1 MILQDWT
8 IVRKRRMGLALVI
21 LAAVATLPPPGAVA
35 KDARACT
42 AGTTLRLSAP
52 EASQGSLLLIELKS
66 AKPLAEVQGEW
77 NERIVPLWQEGTDQ
91 GQRRGLLG
99 VDLEKAPGEYELK
112 VTGQTAGGERISCNV
127 MVAVQKGQFAT
138 EKLQVEKQFVEPSP
152 EQVKRANEERQ
163 KLRDIFDRVTLERLW
178 DGPFRI
184 PLDGVTTGS
193 NFGKRRILNGNPGS
207 PHGGMDLPGTTG
219 TPVHAA
225 QRGRVALAEE
235 LFFSGKTVVVDHGL
249 GIYTF
254 YGHLSEIDVKA
265 DDSLETGAVLGKVGA
280 TGRVTGPHLHWGLTV
295 ERARVNPLLLV
306 KLLGYSSGQA
316 AGKRPST
323 SNRVKR
329 SRQSAH

>member
-1 MILQDWT
+1 MNFA
-8 IVRKRRMGLALVI
+8 IVIFAAGAVLFPARGLAEDVGI
-21 LAAVATLPPPGAVA
+21 
-35 KDARACT
+35 CT
-42 AGTTLRLSAP
+42 PATTLRLSAP
-52 EASQGSLLLIELKS
+52 EASQGSLLLIALKS
-66 AKPLAEVQGEW
+66 AKPLAEVEGDW
-77 NERIVPLWQEGTDQ
+77 GGRSVPMWRAGADEA
-91 GQRRGLLG
+91 RRKGLLG

-112 VTGQTAGGERISCNV
+112 ITGETASGEKMSCSIK
-127 MVAVQKGQFAT
+127 VAVRLGRFAT
-138 EKLQVEKQFVEPSP
+138 ERLQVGKEFVEPSP

-163 KLRDIFDRVTLERLW
+163 KLRDIFDRVTPERLW

-219 TPVHAA
+219 TLVHAA
-225 QRGRVALAEE
+225 QRGNVALAEE
-235 LFFSGKTVVVDHGL
+235 LFFSGNTVVLDHGL

-265 DDSLETGAVLGKVGA
+265 GDTLETGAVLGKVGA

-306 KLLGYSSGQA
+306 KLLGSSPEA
-316 AGKRPST
+316 TARKKSSKR
-323 SNRVKR
+323 RAR
-329 SRQSAH
+329 